1 MKRKIILASHH
12 KLADGMADTLNFIT
26 GGLVELSV
34 LSAYMDNDPIEDKIS
49 KMMDESSDTEI
60 VVLTDMTAGSVNQK
74 FFSYRTRP
82 HTHIISGMNL
92 PLALSI
98 SMEPSDKYLTQER
111 VEKLISQAKESIVY
125 VNTMQVEVD
134 DDDE

>member
-12 KLADGMADTLNFIT
+12 RLADGMADTLNFIT

-34 LSAYMDNDPIEDKIS
+34 LSAYMDNDPIEGKIS

>member
-1 MKRKIILASHH
+1 MKRKLILASHH
-12 KLADGMADTLNFIT
+12 KLADGLADTLDFIT
-26 GGLVELSV
+26 GGVAKVET
-34 LSAYMDNDPIEDKIS
+34 LSAYMDNDPIENKI
-49 KMMDESSDTEI
+49 KDLMDEPEDTEI

-74 FFSYRTRP
+74 FFSYRTRA

-92 PLALSI
+92 PLALSLA
-98 SMEPSDKYLTQER
+98 MEPTDQYLTTSK
-111 VEKLISQAKESIVY
+111 VEELISQAKEAIVY

>member
-26 GGLVELSV
+26 GRLVDLSV
-34 LSAYMDNDPIEDKIS
+34 LSAYMDNDPIENKIS
-49 KMMDESSDTEI
+49 ELMDESSDTEI

-82 HTHIISGMNL
+82 HTHIISGVNL

>member
-26 GGLVELSV
+26 GGLVDLSV
-34 LSAYMDNDPIEDKIS
+34 LSAYMDNDPIENKIS
-49 KMMDESSDTEI
+49 ELMDESSDTEI

-82 HTHIISGMNL
+82 HTHIISGVNL

>member
-26 GGLVELSV
+26 GGTAEVNV
-34 LSAYMDNDPIEDKIS
+34 LSAYMNNDSIEDKI
-49 KMMDESSDTEI
+49 KTLMDEPSDTEI

-82 HTHIISGMNL
+82 HTQIISGMNL

-98 SMEPSDKYLTQER
+98 SMEPADKYLTQER
-111 VEKLISQAKESIVY
+111 VESLIAQSKDAIVY